1 MSNYTTIEGSRVGSK
16 NYVCENFA
24 YLRKHK
30 SKEVSYLVCI
40 KKTCKA
46 RANIKR
52 GTLSVTVGHNH
63 GEAEDEI
70 KVKEMKSRLKK
81 EAAQNYIPV
90 SK

>member
-1 MSNYTTIEGSRVGSK
+1 MDQKTMSVKTLPTSENTSQRKFHIWSVLKRLAKLEPISREALFLL
-16 NYVCENFA
+16 Y
-24 YLRKHK
+24 
-30 SKEVSYLVCI
+30 
-40 KKTCKA
+40 
-46 RANIKR
+46 
-52 GTLSVTVGHNH
+52 TVGHNH